1 MKKFILAMVL
11 CVASMGAFAQKTPHA
26 VGLYL
31 GGNIDLAYQYHF
43 NNKNFVDATLG
54 CFSYN
59 GVAASA
65 TYNWNIQE
73 WSDWT
78 PNFGTWKLWGGVGA
92 GLGAFHKA
100 FILGP
105 VGQLGFG
112 FTLKAAPV
120 TIGVNYRPMITFGFG
135 GDKHFHANG
144 FYNGGLS
151 VVYRF

>member
-26 VGLYL
+26 AGVFLGYNSGLV
-31 GGNIDLAYQYHF
+31 YQYHF
-43 NNKNFVDATLG
+43 NNKNFVDATLD
-54 CFSYN
+54 CFGFK
-59 GVAASA
+59 GVSGSA
-65 TYNWNIQE
+65 TYNWNIKE

-92 GLGAFHKA
+92 GVGLFEKA

-112 FTLKAAPV
+112 FTLNSVPL
-120 TIGVNYRPMITFGFG
+120 TIGLNYRPMVTLGFG
-135 GDKHFHANG
+135 EDLLHFNG

>member
-26 VGLYL
+26 VGLYIGYNDGL
-31 GGNIDLAYQYHF
+31 IYQYHF
-43 NNKNFVDATLG
+43 NNKNFVDATVDFFNLK
-54 CFSYN
+54 
-59 GVAASA
+59 GVTASA

-92 GLGAFHKA
+92 GLGAYDKA
-100 FILGP
+100 FVVGP
-105 VGQLGFG
+105 MGQLGFG

-120 TIGVNYRPMITFGFG
+120 TIGINYRPMIAFKFG
-135 GDKHFHANG
+135 GDEFFHAG
-144 FYNGGLS
+144 GLGGGGLS